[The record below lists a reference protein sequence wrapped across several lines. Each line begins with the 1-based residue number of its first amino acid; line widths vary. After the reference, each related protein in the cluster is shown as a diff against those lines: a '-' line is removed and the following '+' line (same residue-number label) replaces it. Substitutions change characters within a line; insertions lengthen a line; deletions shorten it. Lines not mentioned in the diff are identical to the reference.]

1 MYYVYFLKNV
11 EGKVYVGYTN
21 DLRRRIGE
29 HNSGR
34 GGKYT
39 RHKGPFKLAYYEA
52 YESEKDA
59 KKREDNLK
67 LHKKAYTQLKLRIS
81 ESLK

>member
-1 MYYVYFLKNV
+1 MYYVYFLKNADS
-11 EGKVYVGYTN
+11 KVYVGYTN
-21 DLRRRIGE
+21 NLRRRIGE
-29 HNSGR
+29 HNRGR

-39 RHKGPFKLAYYEA
+39 KYKGPFKLVYYEA

-67 LHKKAYTQLKLRIS
+67 LHKNAYTQLKKRIS
-81 ESLK
+81 ESLT